1 MKLIA
6 VVLMI
11 TTLFSC
17 STKPSEVK
25 LQPNVFDLPSFI
37 RDLRINMNDKKRP
50 VIKSFRLNDKTETKT
65 INSADSS
72 FWALELGQ
80 LEQIDLNA
88 PQLKGYLISNTGIE
102 DSLSNLLINE
112 YLINKKEIPIKKL
125 RIYYLDEPD
134 NIRVIHAELNSD
146 NFIAQSTSRIDLWL
160 NRYNNKL
167 LIDSL
172 RISGSDKTIML
183 EPKNYT
189 LTTKT
194 IWQ

>member
-1 MKLIA
+1 
-6 VVLMI
+6 
-11 TTLFSC
+11 
-17 STKPSEVK
+17 
-25 LQPNVFDLPSFI
+25 
-37 RDLRINMNDKKRP
+37 MNEKKRP
-50 VIKSFRLNDKTETKT
+50 VIKSFWLNDETETKT
-65 INSADSS
+65 INHADSS
-72 FWALELGQ
+72 FWAIELAH

-88 PQLKGYLISNTGIE
+88 PQLKGNLISFTGIE

-125 RIYYLDEPD
+125 RVYYLDEPD

-146 NFIAQSTSRIDLWL
+146 NFIAQSTSSIDLWL

-172 RISGSDKTIML
+172 RIRGSDKIIML

-194 IWQ
+194 IW